1 MLLMGYFMEQLS
13 SLSLTLFLPQ
23 EPHWLPILLFSFLI
37 SFCFYV
43 AVFFLSFL
51 LCLLVSISQGFL
63 FVLFFWLL
71 PLSIFFFFSQWES
84 FSISSQKAVRSTVS
98 SGNRLPISGD
108 SCLLDAKSGSFLY
121 FKASI
126 ATAGGRGLWGSKP
139 LQFKGDQGKYTIRSF
154 NLPCGGQNTSCPF
167 TFWGIMWDCRTVGSL
182 EMPVPM

>member
-1 MLLMGYFMEQLS
+1 MMLLMGDCMEQLS
-13 SLSLTLFLPQ
+13 SLSLMLFLPH

-51 LCLLVSISQGFL
+51 LCLLVSISQVFCL

-71 PLSIFFFFSQWES
+71 SLSIFFVLLSVRELLYFLSKT
-84 FSISSQKAVRSTVS
+84 IRSTVS
-98 SGNRLPISGD
+98 SGKKLPISGD
-108 SCLLDAKSGSFLY
+108 SCFLDEKSGSFLY

-139 LQFKGDQGKYTIRSF
+139 LQFKGCLLISTLKRPGKIGHQVF
-154 NLPCGGQNTSCPF
+154 
-167 TFWGIMWDCRTVGSL
+167 
-182 EMPVPM
+182 